1 MITYISPKAR
11 YIEFESMTVATILE
25 LFCPTQKNGI
35 SSQGISGICSLYI
48 CFNKTAKDEYVFT
61 D

>member
-1 MITYISPKAR
+1 MVTYISPKAP

-25 LFCPTQKNGI
+25 LSCTTQKNGI

-48 CFNKTAKDEYVFT
+48 SFNKTAKEEYVFI